1 MLLHLC
7 DIGCDSVCDC
17 AHEDQSDNQGTRQL
31 PQVMRAC
38 GSVTSVRSTT
48 KHTHARAVHGPRE
61 ASASHDCMC
70 SQRTHSRASH
80 DCKDSKDDACEL
92 AGMLQDCMQALIDIT
107 ERERAPEQS
116 SSLSLPPPPLLSP
129 PPLAS
134 TLQERTI
141 LSLRA
146 ELARKEDGRKHLQE
160 QLDQTETQLQTTQKH
175 LEISRREL
183 VKDETETRRRNTR
196 RRRGRRCCAPR
207 AIPHIISCTLSTRY
221 VVGSDCVVVV

>member
-1 MLLHLC
+1 VSPSAVNSYSKYSKCRKRFFNITKALTFFCFFFWWQLERRKHVC
-7 DIGCDSVCDC
+7 DSVCDSVCDC

-116 SSLSLPPPPLLSP
+116 SSLSLPPPPPLSP
-129 PPLAS
+129 PS
-134 TLQERTI
+134 GINTT
-141 LSLRA
+141 RA
-146 ELARKEDGRKHLQE
+146 HYTK
-160 QLDQTETQLQTTQKH
+160 
-175 LEISRREL
+175 S
-183 VKDETETRRRNTR
+183 TRRAGSKR
-196 RRRGRRCCAPR
+196 RRQKASARTARPDRDSTTDDAEAPR
-207 AIPHIISCTLSTRY
+207 NQPPRTGKR
-221 VVGSDCVVVV
+221 